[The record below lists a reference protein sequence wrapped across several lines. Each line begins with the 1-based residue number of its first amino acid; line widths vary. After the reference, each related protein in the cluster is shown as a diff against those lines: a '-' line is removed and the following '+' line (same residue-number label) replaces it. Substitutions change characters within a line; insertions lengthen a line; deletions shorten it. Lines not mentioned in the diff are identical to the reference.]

1 MLFLLMIVILQS
13 LLCDYI
19 PTTFM
24 LTKNICSLS
33 GTVTASLP
41 VSVGPSQSIPDVPLP
56 QPSVIPQTR
65 SVPQLRT
72 SARVLNKQR
81 REETKVDNVQTNVV
95 GTRKSDVTGNHI
107 KLFNSHYHFFPPL
120 I

>member
-13 LLCDYI
+13 LLCDYF

-107 KLFNSHYHFFPPL
+107 KLFNSHYHFFAPL

>member
-1 MLFLLMIVILQS
+1 MIELYCSLYFHLSILLIR
-13 LLCDYI
+13 
-19 PTTFM
+19 
-24 LTKNICSLS
+24 NICSLL

-95 GTRKSDVTGNHI
+95 GARKSDVTGNY
-107 KLFNSHYHFFPPL
+107 L
-120 I
+120 